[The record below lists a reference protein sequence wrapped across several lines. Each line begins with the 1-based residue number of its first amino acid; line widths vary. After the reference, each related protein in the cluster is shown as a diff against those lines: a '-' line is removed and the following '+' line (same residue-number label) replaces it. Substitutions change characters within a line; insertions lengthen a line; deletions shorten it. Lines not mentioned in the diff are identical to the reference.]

1 MSVCRLSLVIL
12 AIWLPILFSGCSQA
26 SVPSAS
32 GAGGNSSKNAY
43 KPIDTTQAV
52 FWVRQATEVG
62 ELLKNIAS
70 EFNAQRPGQLP
81 IKVEHVGGYGEVYK
95 KVSASIQAGELPAM
109 AVAYQSMT
117 AEYANAGA
125 VVPFEPFLS
134 LPQNGISKEDLA
146 DIFPVILETNKYPGF
161 NNAMLS
167 FPFCKST
174 LMLYF
179 NKKVLADAG
188 FSEPPK
194 TWTEFLEQSRQI
206 KAKLGKA
213 AYAVNADCS
222 TISGMI
228 FSMGGEVVS
237 PDGKT
242 TLYNAPAALKVFELL
257 ETMVNEGLVYPIA
270 PGSYDD
276 QAAFIQDNVA
286 FSMRSSAGR
295 TSVQLVMKGREDQW
309 GMAMIPQDDSANPKT
324 VLYGP
329 NLCIFATTPEQQRAA
344 WEFAR
349 YFTSREI
356 SIRWALGT
364 GYLPIRKSAADDPAM
379 QKFWAEWPYNRAAY
393 ACLPFAK
400 SEPNLTGWE
409 EIRTLVETA
418 ETAILTKTLTARAA
432 ADELKKKADAVLVK
446 Q

>member
-1 MSVCRLSLVIL
+1 MSIRRLSLVIL
-12 AIWLPILFSGCSQA
+12 FTGMPILLAACSG
-26 SVPSAS
+26 
-32 GAGGNSSKNAY
+32 GSSKSAF

-52 FWVRQATEVG
+52 FWVRQATEIG

-70 EFNAQRPGQLP
+70 EFNAQHPGQLP
-81 IKVEHVGGYGEVYK
+81 IKVEHVGGYGDVYK

-134 LPQNGISKEDLA
+134 SPQNGISKEDLA
-146 DIFPVILETNKYPGF
+146 DIFPVILETNKYPGCD
-161 NNAMLS
+161 NAMLS

-179 NKKVLADAG
+179 NKKVLGDAG

-206 KAKLGKA
+206 KAKLGKT

-257 ETMVNEGLVYPIA
+257 ETLVKEDLVYPIA

-309 GMAMIPQDDSANPKT
+309 GMAMIPQDDPANPKT

-329 NLCIFATTPEQQRAA
+329 NLCIFATTPEQQDAA
-344 WEFAR
+344 WEFTR
-349 YFTSREI
+349 YFTSRET
-356 SIRWALGT
+356 SVRWALGT

-393 ACLPFAK
+393 DCLSFAK
-400 SEPNLTGWE
+400 SEPNLVGWE
-409 EIRTLVETA
+409 EIRTFVEKA
-418 ETAILTKTLTARAA
+418 ETAILAKTLTARAA
-432 ADELKKKADAVLVK
+432 ADELKKNADAVLAK